1 MKVSFI
7 GLGTMGYPMAG
18 HVSKAG
24 HSVVVYNRSA
34 EKAQNWCKEYAGSS
48 APTPALAAK
57 DGDIVLTCVGND
69 DDLRAVY
76 LGEEGAFQQAKA
88 GTLFIDHTTA
98 SAEVAKELHQ
108 VAQERGFLF
117 MDAPVSGG
125 QAGAVNGVLTVM
137 IGGEQSDLDKA
148 KPILDCY
155 AQATRLMGPVGNGQ
169 LTKMVN
175 QILIGGVLSGLS
187 EGIRFAQTAGLDI
200 AKLVDTLKYGAAG
213 SWQLENRG
221 ETMAKDEFDFGF
233 AIEWMHKDLG
243 ICLAQAKEMGLAL
256 PLTQSVDQSYQDLM
270 AEGHGR
276 QDTSVLIKAFDKKD
290 VDQTA

>member
-24 HSVVVYNRSA
+24 HAVTVYNRST
-34 EKAQNWCKEYAGSS
+34 EKAQNWCKEFSGTYA
-48 APTPALAAK
+48 ATPALAAQ
-57 DGDIVLTCVGND
+57 DSDIVLTCVGND

-76 LGEEGAFQQAKA
+76 LGPDGAFQNAKA

-108 VAQERGFLF
+108 VAQEHGFSF

-137 IGGEQSDLDKA
+137 IGGEKSDLDKA
-148 KPILDCY
+148 QPVLDCY
-155 AQATRLMGPVGNGQ
+155 AKASTLMGPVGNGQ
-169 LTKMVN
+169 IAKMVN

-187 EGIRFAQTAGLDI
+187 EGIRFAQKAGLDV
-200 AKLVDTLKYGAAG
+200 ATLVDTLKHGAAG

-221 ETMAKDEFDFGF
+221 ETMSKDEFDFGF

-243 ICLAQAKEMGLAL
+243 LCLAQAEKMGLAL
-256 PLTQSVDQSYQDLM
+256 PLTQAVDQDYQDLM
-270 AEGHGR
+270 AEGRGR
-276 QDTSVLIKAFDKKD
+276 QDTSVLVKAFDKK
-290 VDQTA
+290 A

>member
-24 HSVVVYNRSA
+24 HSVVVYNRSTQ
-34 EKAQNWCKEYAGSS
+34 KAQNWCKEYQGAF
-48 APTPALAAK
+48 ANTPALAAQ
-57 DGDIVLTCVGND
+57 DADIVLTCVGND

-76 LGEEGAFQQAKA
+76 LGPDGAFQHAKT

-108 VAQERGFLF
+108 VAQERGFRF

-125 QAGAVNGVLTVM
+125 QAGAINGVLTVM
-137 IGGEQSDLDKA
+137 IGGSQSDLDTA
-148 KPILDCY
+148 QPILTCY
-155 AQATRLMGPVGNGQ
+155 AKATRLMGSVGNGQ
-169 LTKMVN
+169 IAKMVN

-187 EGIRFAQTAGLDI
+187 EGIRFAQKAGLDI
-200 AKLVDTLKYGAAG
+200 PTLVDTLKHGAAG

-221 ETMAKDEFDFGF
+221 ETMAKNAFDFGF

-243 ICLAQAKEMGLAL
+243 LCLAQAEKMGIKI
-256 PLTQSVDQSYQDLM
+256 PLTQAVDLDYQALI
-270 AEGHGR
+270 AEGRGR
-276 QDTSVLIKAFDKKD
+276 QDTSVLVKALDKK
-290 VDQTA
+290 A

>member
-24 HSVVVYNRSA
+24 HDVIVYNRSSQ
-34 EKAQNWCKEYAGSS
+34 KAHTWCEEFSGSS
-48 APTPALAAK
+48 AETPALAAQNTE
-57 DGDIVLTCVGND
+57 IVLTCVGND
-69 DDLRAVY
+69 DDLRAIY
-76 LGEEGAFQQAKA
+76 LGVDGVFQNAQK

-108 VAQERGFLF
+108 AAQERGFFF

-148 KPILDCY
+148 QSVLDCY
-155 AQATRLMGPVGNGQ
+155 AQATTLMGPVGNGQ
-169 LTKMVN
+169 LAKMVN

-187 EGIRFAQTAGLDI
+187 EGIRFAQKANLDI
-200 AKLVDTLKYGAAG
+200 ATLVDTLKHGAAG

-243 ICLAQAKEMGLAL
+243 LCLAQAEKMGFSL
-256 PLTQSVDQSYQDLM
+256 PLTQAIDQDYQDLIK
-270 AEGHGR
+270 EGRGR
-276 QDTSVLIKAFDKKD
+276 QDTSVLVKAFDKKP
-290 VDQTA
+290 